1 MAEFGTRLEALIK
14 ALGITKTA
22 FSEKI
27 NVSQAYVSQMCANQ
41 KFPSDRTIA
50 DICRVYNA
58 NEQWLRTGEGEMFL
72 DLPPDKELDEI
83 FAQIRVSDDT
93 TIKAIIRVYWRLS
106 DGDKT
111 VIRKVIADI
120 ADEQKKDRG

>member
-1 MAEFGTRLEALIK
+1 MSIGERIKEARKAKGMTQAELARLVNLKRNTIGNYEIDN
-14 ALGITKTA
+14 I
-22 FSEKI
+22 E
-27 NVSQAYVSQMCANQ
+27 
-41 KFPSDRTIA
+41 PSDRSII
-50 DICRVYNA
+50 DICRVLNL
-58 NEQWLRTGEGEMFL
+58 NETWLRTGEGEMFL

-93 TIKAIIRVYWRLS
+93 TIKAIIRAYWRLS
-106 DGDKT
+106 DGDKA